1 MHPLKP
7 LARGALAAALI
18 LSLAAALAA
27 QPMPERELIAREG
40 KGYLERVGPQLV
52 LHLKGTPEEMGR
64 QHGAL
69 PKEHIAELLKK
80 LEKHQMVQMG
90 PMADFANASFDGVW
104 KTQLPHIPE
113 RFVREMK
120 ALAEAAGQP
129 FEKLRRANTV
139 PEFFHCSGFA
149 LFGKAT
155 RDGRLLHGR
164 ILDYGVTMGLQDHNV
179 VIIAEPEGHIPF
191 VSVGY
196 AGFVGSVTGMNL
208 KGIGF
213 GEMGG
218 GGVGQWDGTPMAFL
232 MRRGLEEAD
241 SLQIAIALFRDSKR
255 TCEYYYVLSDAS
267 IPSAVGVWATP
278 ERIEFVGPGEKRP
291 PLDIPIEDGVLLSKD
306 ERYRLL
312 AERVRERYG
321 KIGPAEAIELMRR
334 PVAMQHNL
342 HNALMSPGTGELW
355 VAHAAADGSPASEQ
369 PYTYLNIRELMSREP
384 GQR

>member
-1 MHPLKP
+1 
-7 LARGALAAALI
+7 
-18 LSLAAALAA
+18 
-27 QPMPERELIAREG
+27 
-40 KGYLERVGPQLV
+40 
-52 LHLKGTPEEMGR
+52 
-64 QHGAL
+64 
-69 PKEHIAELLKK
+69 
-80 LEKHQMVQMG
+80 
-90 PMADFANASFDGVW
+90 
-104 KTQLPHIPE
+104 
-113 RFVREMK
+113 
-120 ALAEAAGQP
+120 
-129 FEKLRRANTV
+129 
-139 PEFFHCSGFA
+139 
-149 LFGKAT
+149 
-155 RDGRLLHGR
+155 
-164 ILDYGVTMGLQDHNV
+164 
-179 VIIAEPEGHIPF
+179 
-191 VSVGY
+191 
-196 AGFVGSVTGMNL
+196 MNL
-208 KGIGF
+208 KSIGF

-241 SLQIAIALFRDSKR
+241 SLQKAIALFRDSKR

-267 IPSAVGVWATP
+267 IPSAAGVWATP
-278 ERIEFVGPGEKRP
+278 EKIEFVGPGEKRP

-355 VAHAAADGSPASEQ
+355 VAHATADGSPASEQ